1 MNELRR
7 HKSLRTC
14 FRAVEGQPVQ
24 VIQPVASLEMP
35 AVDLR
40 GLPEPEREAKAKQ
53 LCMEEARRPFDLTRD
68 ILLRARLFRLGEA
81 DHIFF
86 LNMHHIASD
95 GWSVGLLVRELRAL
109 YEAFVEGKPSPLPE
123 LPVQYVDFAVWQR
136 EWLQGEV
143 LEKQLG
149 YWKKQLEGA
158 PALLE
163 LPTDHP
169 RSAAQSYRGALTPW
183 ELPKP
188 LLLALGELSRRE
200 GATLF
205 MTLLAGFQTLLHRYT
220 GSDDILVGSPI
231 AGRNRTEIEPLI
243 GFFVNTLVLR
253 GDLSGNPSFRAFLG
267 RTREA
272 ALGAYAHQD
281 VPFERLVEE
290 LHPER
295 NMSHSPFFQVMFV
308 LQNAPWEAAELA
320 GLEVTPMLIHSGTS
334 MFDLTLFV
342 REREG
347 VLHAAVEYN
356 TDLFE
361 AETIGRMLGHYQTL
375 LEGIVANPEQRL
387 SDLPLLTSAE
397 REQIVVDWNWT
408 EVTYPRDRC
417 LHELIEEQVERAP
430 DAVAVVFD
438 DKQLTYRQ
446 LNERADQLARYLQG
460 LGVGPDMLVAL
471 FLERSLDMVV
481 GMLGVL
487 KAGGAY
493 VPIDPTH
500 PSKRLAFMLAD
511 AQPLVLLTQ
520 ERLQSKLPPHRSHVV
535 VIDAGGPPAARLKRA
550 SAPDRAC
557 SPGDLAYVIY
567 TSGSTGEPKGV
578 EINHSA
584 VVNML
589 ASMQRRPG
597 LSAEDTMLA
606 ITTLTFDIAA
616 LEIFLPLV
624 CGACVVIAGSET
636 IRDGVALI
644 NLIERSGASVLQA
657 TPATLRMLLDA
668 GWAGAPRLKVLC
680 GGEAW
685 TAELASLLLPRCD
698 SLWNMY
704 GPTETT
710 VWSAVAKVKAGR
722 AIVIGSPI
730 ANTQIHILDR
740 HLQPTPIGVPGELH
754 IGGIGLARGYHNRLE
769 LTAEKFIPDP
779 FRSEPGARLYKT
791 GDLARYLPN
800 GAIEYLGRMDHQVKI
815 RGFRIELGEI
825 EIGVGGASR
834 SAGGGGGGARG
845 CSGRQA
851 PRRLLHQ
858 RGGYLRRRTARP
870 PSERPAR
877 VHGTRRLCAPRC
889 PAAHPQ
895 RQTRPPRAPGP
906 RGPGVRHASLRSP
919 RGTPRNCH
927 RRDLG
932 RTPASRARRTP
943 RQFLRSG
950 RPFAAGDPAYRSHP
964 RHNGCRDRPHQYI

>member
-1 MNELRR
+1 M
-7 HKSLRTC
+7 
-14 FRAVEGQPVQ
+14 
-24 VIQPVASLEMP
+24 
-35 AVDLR
+35 
-40 GLPEPEREAKAKQ
+40 
-53 LCMEEARRPFDLTRD
+53 
-68 ILLRARLFRLGEA
+68 
-81 DHIFF
+81 
-86 LNMHHIASD
+86 
-95 GWSVGLLVRELRAL
+95 
-109 YEAFVEGKPSPLPE
+109 
-123 LPVQYVDFAVWQR
+123 
-136 EWLQGEV
+136 
-143 LEKQLG
+143 
-149 YWKKQLEGA
+149 
-158 PALLE
+158 
-163 LPTDHP
+163 
-169 RSAAQSYRGALTPW
+169 
-183 ELPKP
+183 
-188 LLLALGELSRRE
+188 
-200 GATLF
+200 
-205 MTLLAGFQTLLHRYT
+205 
-220 GSDDILVGSPI
+220 
-231 AGRNRTEIEPLI
+231 
-243 GFFVNTLVLR
+243 
-253 GDLSGNPSFRAFLG
+253 
-267 RTREA
+267 
-272 ALGAYAHQD
+272 
-281 VPFERLVEE
+281 
-290 LHPER
+290 
-295 NMSHSPFFQVMFV
+295 
-308 LQNAPWEAAELA
+308 
-320 GLEVTPMLIHSGTS
+320 
-334 MFDLTLFV
+334 
-342 REREG
+342 
-347 VLHAAVEYN
+347 LHAAVEYN

-397 REQIVVDWNWT
+397 RQQIVVDWNRT

-825 EIGVGGASR
+825 KSALAGLPGVREAVVVAREDVPGDKRLVAYFTSAEDISAAALRVHLASVLPEYMAPAAYVRLDALPLTPNGKLDRRALPAPEDQAFGTRAYEAPEGPLETAIAAIWAELLHLERVGRHDNFFDLGGHSLLAIRLIGRIRATTGVEIALTSIFKASTVAGMAEIVGGQRSVPSFSPLVLLRPGASGPPVFIVHGVGG
-834 SAGGGGGGARG
+834 SAVELIPIAKSISVDHPVYGIQAKGFDGTGAPHDRVEAMAEYYVDAIAEAQPEGPYLLAGLCFGGLVAMEIARG
-845 CSGRQA
+845 
-851 PRRLLHQ
+851 L
-858 RGGYLRRRTARP
+858 
-870 PSERPAR
+870 SERGER
-877 VHGTRRLCAPRC
+877 VGLLALLETYPN
-889 PAAHPQ
+889 
-895 RQTRPPRAPGP
+895 
-906 RGPGVRHASLRSP
+906 
-919 RGTPRNCH
+919 PRNWPLPVYPE
-927 RRDLG
+927 R
-932 RTPASRARRTP
+932 
-943 RQFLRSG
+943 
-950 RPFAAGDPAYRSHP
+950 Y
-964 RHNGCRDRPHQYI
+964 